1 MSKAS
6 NVTHTAVS
14 SSPRPVTIPR
24 CPHSYTSPLLHP
36 MLASPSARSVRAPM
50 GAEARPDAHGFLKI
64 TEAGVKNDFAQDLSP
79 TEKDVLFAAQAATA
93 ASAFGGN
100 VSAAAW

>member
-1 MSKAS
+1 
-6 NVTHTAVS
+6 
-14 SSPRPVTIPR
+14 
-24 CPHSYTSPLLHP
+24 
-36 MLASPSARSVRAPM
+36 M